1 MSDFTRSDFT
11 RIDAL
16 HPKDISVGRS
26 LEKEKLA
33 DKLSKG
39 EAGFSEMLKGALN
52 SVNDAQFEADEA
64 VKQVLSGQSANIHE
78 TMIALQKADVSLKL
92 MLEVRNKILE
102 AYQEVMRTQM

>member
-1 MSDFTRSDFT
+1 VSS
-11 RIDAL
+11 
-16 HPKDISVGRS
+16 GRA
-26 LEKEKLA
+26 LEKERFAEKV
-33 DKLSKG
+33 SEG
-39 EAGFSEMLKGALN
+39 EAGFQEMLKGALN

-64 VKQVLSGQSANIHE
+64 VKQVLSGKSANIHE